1 MPKISNVYQDKKSGK
16 WYFVANLGYDEKGNR
31 IRHWGRGFISQ
42 REAKQAY
49 DDYMNDFSGS
59 AIKKNSTMSYKEFYE
74 TYFKPDYKRS
84 VKSRTYENRVSS
96 MDIHFSYFFNRKL
109 KEITPPIIKKWQN
122 ILSEHYSS
130 AYIRNIY
137 GLFQKSLDLAV
148 TLGLINKNVAK
159 QVGNVKKVKKKVD
172 YWTKSEFEKVMATF
186 DLSDYHE
193 YFGFTMIWLL
203 FMTGLR
209 FGEAQAL
216 EWDKDIDFENQTLR
230 INKSMYYKNASEY
243 YLTEPKTKASN
254 RVIALDDDTLDLLKK
269 WKKLQ
274 TKNVPSKYVLSYN
287 GAPTNKSA
295 TYHVIKRHSEL
306 ASVHRIKTHALRHSH
321 ASLLISMDENA
332 LVVRDRLGHEDI
344 QTTLGTYGH
353 LYENANKEVARKLTN
368 IIDIPKNKA
377 TRKLV
382 DNQYV
387 KRKL

>member
-31 IRHWGRGFISQ
+31 IRHWGRGYNSQ
-42 REAKQAY
+42 REAKRAY
-49 DDYMNDFSGS
+49 DDYMNDFSDT
-59 AIKKNSTMSYKEFYE
+59 AIKKNSTMSFKEFYE

-96 MDIHFSYFFNRKL
+96 MDIHFAYFFNRKL
-109 KEITPPIIKKWQN
+109 KDITPPIIKKWQN
-122 ILSEHYSS
+122 ILSENYSS

-148 TLGLINKNVAK
+148 TLGLLNKNVAK

-172 YWTKSEFEKVMATF
+172 FWTKDEFEKVIATF

-193 YFGFTMIWLL
+193 YFSFVLIWLL

-216 EWDKDIDFENQTLR
+216 EWEKDIDFENRTLR
-230 INKSMYYKNASEY
+230 VNKSMYYKNASEY

-254 RVIALDDDTLDLLKK
+254 RVIALDDDTVELLKQ
-269 WKKLQ
+269 WKTLQ
-274 TKNVPSKYVLSYN
+274 TKNIPSKYVLSYN
-287 GAPTNKSA
+287 GVPTNKSA
-295 TYHVIKRHSEL
+295 TYHVITRHSML
-306 ASVHRIKTHALRHSH
+306 ASVHRIKAHALRHSH
-321 ASLLISMDENA
+321 ASLLISMGENA

-368 IIDIPKNKA
+368 IIDIPKANV
-377 TRKLV
+377 TRKLIT
-382 DNQYV
+382 NQYI
-387 KRKL
+387 KRK

>member
-1 MPKISNVYQDKKSGK
+1 MTKKEI
-16 WYFVANLGYDEKGNR
+16 ALG
-31 IRHWGRGFISQ
+31 IWGRGYNSQ
-42 REAKQAY
+42 REAKRAY
-49 DDYMNDFSGS
+49 DDYMNDFSDT
-59 AIKKNSTMSYKEFYE
+59 AIKKNSTMSFKEFYE

-96 MDIHFSYFFNRKL
+96 MDIHFAYFFNRKL
-109 KEITPPIIKKWQN
+109 KDITPPIIKKWQN
-122 ILSEHYSS
+122 ILSENYSS

-148 TLGLINKNVAK
+148 TLGLLNKNVAK

-172 YWTKSEFEKVMATF
+172 FWTKDEFEKVIATF

-193 YFGFTMIWLL
+193 YFSFVLIWLL

-216 EWDKDIDFENQTLR
+216 EWEKDIDFENRTLR
-230 INKSMYYKNASEY
+230 VNKSMYYKNASEY

-254 RVIALDDDTLDLLKK
+254 RVIALDDDTVELLKQ
-269 WKKLQ
+269 WKTLQ
-274 TKNVPSKYVLSYN
+274 TKNIPSKYVLSHN
-287 GAPTNKSA
+287 GVPTNKSA
-295 TYHVIKRHSEL
+295 TYHVITRHSKL
-306 ASVHRIKTHALRHSH
+306 ASVHRIKAHALRHSH
-321 ASLLISMDENA
+321 ASLLISMGENA

-368 IIDIPKNKA
+368 IIDIPKANV
-377 TRKLV
+377 TRKLIT
-382 DNQYV
+382 NQYI
-387 KRKL
+387 KRK

>member
-31 IRHWGRGFISQ
+31 IRHWGRGYNSQ
-42 REAKQAY
+42 REAKRAY
-49 DDYMNDFSGS
+49 DDYMNDFSDT
-59 AIKKNSTMSYKEFYE
+59 AIKKNSTMSFKEFYE

-96 MDIHFSYFFNRKL
+96 MDIHFAYFFNRKL
-109 KEITPPIIKKWQN
+109 KDITPPIIKKWQN
-122 ILSEHYSS
+122 ILSESYSS

-148 TLGLINKNVAK
+148 TLGLLNKNVAK

-172 YWTKSEFEKVMATF
+172 FWTKDEFEKVIATF

-193 YFGFTMIWLL
+193 YFSFVLIWLL

-216 EWDKDIDFENQTLR
+216 EWEKDIDFENRTLR
-230 INKSMYYKNASEY
+230 VNKSMYYKNTSEY

-254 RVIALDDDTLDLLKK
+254 RVIALDDDTVELLKQ
-269 WKKLQ
+269 WKTLQ
-274 TKNVPSKYVLSYN
+274 TKNIPSKYVLSYN
-287 GAPTNKSA
+287 GLPTNKSA
-295 TYHVIKRHSEL
+295 TYHVITRHSKL
-306 ASVHRIKTHALRHSH
+306 AGVHRIKAHALRHSH
-321 ASLLISMDENA
+321 ASLLISMGENA

-368 IIDIPKNKA
+368 IIDIPKANV
-377 TRKLV
+377 TRKLIT
-382 DNQYV
+382 NQYI
-387 KRKL
+387 KRK